1 MKRSF
6 FSFRSAAILFLSTL
20 VLFTACQ
27 REIQDTG
34 NGGTNPTTPGVDDN
48 IMVTAG
54 MRGIVIDE
62 MNRPVQGATV
72 TSGAY
77 NTTTDRYGVFQF
89 TNINLSKANGYVK
102 VVKNGYFNA
111 VKTFVTTAGR
121 IHNVRIRLL
130 PKTNTGSFD
139 ATTGGTIT
147 LSGGG
152 KLVMPASAITDAGG
166 AAYTGMVNIAMVWI
180 DPTAANLPEIV
191 PGDLRGITTGGEERG
206 LETYGMLG
214 VEMTTPG
221 GQALKI
227 ASGKKAELTF
237 PIPASMNGT
246 APNTIDLWH
255 FDEAKGRWIQEG
267 TATKN
272 GTNYVAQV
280 SHFSFWNCDAPFP
293 LIDLCMTLV
302 NATNNQPLV
311 NAHVRIKRPNGSY
324 GYGYTDSL
332 GNLCGKVPKNE
343 ALLLEVLDQCNT
355 VVYSQNIGPF
365 SANASLGTILVTIPA
380 PNLLV
385 ISGTVV
391 NCSNANVTNGVAV
404 IYTGGNTYSYSV
416 PVVNGTFTHTI
427 VRCSNAALNITVMGI
442 DYATMQQ
449 SAPVNVTAATG
460 TVNVGTLQACGTS
473 ATQFVEFLIDG
484 VPVVYTAPPD
494 NINEMDSAATGPYSN
509 KTNVYA
515 YKQQGGTSPPTTS
528 YSGFN
533 FSNNSA
539 AGTGLPLNSVFVS
552 AGANTT
558 SQQILTP
565 NPTVNVTT
573 FGPSVTGFIEGGF
586 NIMMNFSGTPKNVVC
601 TFRVR
606 NN

>member
-1 MKRSF
+1 MRSS
-6 FSFRSAAILFLSTL
+6 FSFRSIAIFFLSSL
-20 VLFTACQ
+20 FLFTACQ
-27 REIQDTG
+27 REISHEG
-34 NGGTNPTTPGVDDN
+34 GGTTPATSGVDDN

-62 MNRPVQGATV
+62 KNRPVYGATV

-77 NTTTDRYGVFQF
+77 STTTDRYGVFQF
-89 TNINLSKANGYVK
+89 SNINLSKANGYVK

-121 IHNVRIRLL
+121 IHNVRIQIL

-139 ATTGGTIT
+139 ATTGGTVT
-147 LSGGG
+147 LTSGG
-152 KLVMPASAITDAGG
+152 KLVMPSSAIVDAGG
-166 AAYTGMVNIAMVWI
+166 VAYTGMVNIAMVWI

-221 GQALKI
+221 GQSLKV
-227 ASGKKAELTF
+227 APGKKAELSF
-237 PIPASMNGT
+237 PIPASLSGT
-246 APNTIDLWH
+246 APATIDLWH

-272 GTNYVAQV
+272 GSYYVAQV

-302 NATNNQPLV
+302 NAANNQPLV

-343 ALLLEVLDQCNT
+343 ALLLEVLDQCNS

-365 SANASLGTILVTIPA
+365 NANASLGTISVTIPT
-380 PNLLV
+380 PNTVV
-385 ISGTVV
+385 ITGTVV
-391 NCSNANVTNGVAV
+391 NCSNANVTNGVAI

-416 PVVNGTFTHTI
+416 PVTNGTFTHTI
-427 VRCSNAALNITVMGI
+427 LRCSNAALNITVMGI

-449 SAPVNVTAATG
+449 SAPVSATATTG
-460 TVNVGTLQACGTS
+460 SVNVGTLQACGTS

-484 VPVVYTAPPD
+484 NPFVYTSPPD
-494 NINEMDSAATGPYSN
+494 NINEMDSAATGTYSN
-509 KTNVYA
+509 KTAVYA
-515 YKQQGGTSPPTTS
+515 IKTGGGTIPPTTS
-528 YSGFN
+528 YSNFE
-533 FSNNSA
+533 FSNNSV
-539 AGTGLPLNSVFVS
+539 AGTSLPLNYAFIN
-552 AGANTT
+552 AGANTVT
-558 SQQILTP
+558 QQILTP
-565 NPTVNVTT
+565 NPTVNVTA
-573 FGPSVTGFIEGGF
+573 FGPPVTGFIEGNF
-586 NIMMNFSGTPKNVVC
+586 NIMMNFSGTPKNVIC
-601 TFRVR
+601 NFRVR